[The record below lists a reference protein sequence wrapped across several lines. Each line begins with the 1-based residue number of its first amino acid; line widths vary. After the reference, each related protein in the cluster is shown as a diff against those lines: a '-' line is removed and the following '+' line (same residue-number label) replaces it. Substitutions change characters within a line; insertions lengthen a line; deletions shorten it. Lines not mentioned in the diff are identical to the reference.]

1 MTQYGMSDKFGLIGL
16 ASREDQY
23 LSGRTVL
30 NCSDETAAEI
40 DKEVMMILK
49 EAYQEAKA
57 MLQEN
62 RDALDAI
69 AAFLIEKETITGKE
83 FMKILR
89 EIKGIPELEEE
100 QAHPELK
107 EKTEELKET
116 EESVNQTEEQETNVP
131 D

>member
-1 MTQYGMSDKFGLIGL
+1 M
-16 ASREDQY
+16 
-23 LSGRTVL
+23 L